1 LQLQIFT
8 NSPVSP
14 ATSLVPLLFV
24 VLTTSIKQ
32 GYEDWLRHKSDL
44 TVNNKLI
51 LKVNEKGVQATQSA
65 SVRIGDIL
73 QVNDEQEI
81 PCDLVLLGSSCSS
94 GTCSVTTANLD
105 GETNLKKKVS
115 VPLTRPLTSVAEMA
129 QINGYI
135 ECEEPNT
142 DLYDFTGL
150 ISIKFSNSIAT
161 VFVFIFPFRVCSERP
176 FCLWRFN

>member
-1 LQLQIFT
+1 MIAVRKIFT

-32 GYEDWLRHKSDL
+32 GYEDWLRHKNDL

-51 LKVNEKGVQATQSA
+51 QKVSGTNVEYIRSYLIH
-65 SVRIGDIL
+65 IGDIL
-73 QVNDEQEI
+73 LVEDEQEI
-81 PCDLVLLGSSCSS
+81 PCDVILLSSDDAN

-105 GETNLKKKVS
+105 GETNLKKKRC
-115 VPLTRPLTSVAEMA
+115 VPLTKSMGTPAELTK
-129 QINGYI
+129 INGYI

-150 ISIKFSNSIAT
+150 ISIKLSDSIAT
-161 VFVFIFPFRVCSERP
+161 V
-176 FCLWRFN
+176 